1 MKMRLVSTL
10 FILGI
15 MLTACGEKKE
25 KVSMDETVETET
37 ALMEET
43 TEQSMS
49 LETIVGVASGNENFS
64 TLVAAVGAADL
75 VLTLSS
81 DGPFTVFA
89 PTNDSFAKLPA
100 GTVESLLLP
109 ENKPA
114 LINLLTYHVV
124 SGKYPAAAVIEAIN
138 ANGGSFVVETVQ
150 GGKITLSLEG
160 ESVKLIDAK
169 GNASMVIMAD
179 VPASNGVIH
188 AIDTVVMPA
197 D

>member
-1 MKMRLVSTL
+1 MRLVSTL
-10 FILGI
+10 FLMGIL
-15 MLTACGEKKE
+15 LSACGEKKE
-25 KVSMDETVETET
+25 KATSDEVVETEM
-37 ALMEET
+37 AEMEEAV
-43 TEQSMS
+43 EQKMPT
-49 LETIVGVASGNENFS
+49 ETIVGVASGNENFS

-89 PTNDSFAKLPA
+89 PTNESFAKLPA
-100 GTVESLLLP
+100 GTVESLLQP

-124 SGKYPAAAVIEAIN
+124 AGKYPAAAVVEAIN
-138 ANGGSFVVETVQ
+138 SNGGSFVVETVQ

-160 ESVKLIDAK
+160 ESVKLVDAK

-188 AIDTVVMPA
+188 AIDTVIMPA

>member
-1 MKMRLVSTL
+1 MRLVSTL
-10 FILGI
+10 FLMGIL
-15 MLTACGEKKE
+15 LSACGEKKE
-25 KVSMDETVETET
+25 KSTSEEVVETEM
-37 ALMEET
+37 AEMEET
-43 TEQSMS
+43 AEQNMPT
-49 LETIVGVASGNENFS
+49 ETIVGVASGNENFS

-89 PTNDSFAKLPA
+89 PTNESFDKLPA
-100 GTVESLLLP
+100 GTVESLLQP

-124 SGKYPAAAVIEAIN
+124 AGKYPAAAVVEAIN
-138 ANGGSFVVETVQ
+138 SNGGSFVVETVQ

-160 ESVKLIDAK
+160 ESVKLVDAK

-188 AIDTVVMPA
+188 AIDTVIMPA

>member
-1 MKMRLVSTL
+1 MRLLSTL
-10 FILGI
+10 FLMGILI
-15 MLTACGEKKE
+15 TACGEKKE
-25 KVSMDETVETET
+25 KATTDEVVETEM
-37 ALMEET
+37 AEMEET
-43 TEQSMS
+43 MEDNMVS
-49 LETIVGVASGNENFS
+49 ETIVGVASGNENFS
-64 TLVAAVGAADL
+64 TLVAAVTAADL
-75 VLTLSS
+75 VGTLNS

-100 GTVESLLLP
+100 GTVESLLQP

-124 SGKYPAAAVIEAIN
+124 SGKYPAAAVVEAIN

-150 GGKITLSLEG
+150 GNKITLSLEG
-160 ESVKLIDAK
+160 ESVKLVDAK

>member
-1 MKMRLVSTL
+1 MRLVSTL
-10 FILGI
+10 FLMGIL
-15 MLTACGEKKE
+15 LSACGEKKE
-25 KVSMDETVETET
+25 KSTSDEVVETEMAET
-37 ALMEET
+37 EET
-43 TEQSMS
+43 AEQNMPT
-49 LETIVGVASGNENFS
+49 ETIVGVASGNENFS

-89 PTNDSFAKLPA
+89 PTNESFDKLPA
-100 GTVESLLLP
+100 GTVESLLQP

-124 SGKYPAAAVIEAIN
+124 AGKYPAAAVVEAIN
-138 ANGGSFVVETVQ
+138 SNGGSFVVETVQ

-160 ESVKLIDAK
+160 ESVKLVDAK

-188 AIDTVVMPA
+188 AIDTVIMPA